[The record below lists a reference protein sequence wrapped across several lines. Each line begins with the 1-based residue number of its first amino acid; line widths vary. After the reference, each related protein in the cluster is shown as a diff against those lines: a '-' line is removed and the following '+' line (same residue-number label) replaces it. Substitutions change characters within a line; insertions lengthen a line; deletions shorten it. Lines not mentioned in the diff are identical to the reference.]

1 MNNHDD
7 DSQFDGPGLH
17 RGQSIALMDKAD
29 EFVTQHSRRERAILI
44 NIAIDQGK
52 TVGELLKTIS
62 EMNSI
67 NFVGKVHI
75 GMQEIELTKTLI
87 YVQKDARK

>member
-7 DSQFDGPGLH
+7 DSQFDGPALH

-29 EFVTQHSRRERAILI
+29 EFVTQQSRRERAILI

-67 NFVGKVHI
+67 NFVGKVLI

-87 YVQKDARK
+87 YV